1 MDINRYYPQFNI
13 LADAFDAL
21 KRHPHNDDDVVSL
34 YPESLRKVIVHGNP
48 TITNLGRVQSLD
60 DYVKPADE
68 YDMI

>member
-1 MDINRYYPQFNI
+1 MDVNKYYPQFNI
-13 LADAFDAL
+13 LADAFDTL
-21 KRHPHNDDDVVSL
+21 KRHPHNDDVASL

-60 DYVKPADE
+60 DYVKPTDE